1 MRIGVFSRLRS
12 RLFCFI
18 PERLTVQT
26 EKFPGDDELAEAA
39 TSFESGIE
47 GSEIRNRGG
56 KKDAAGLHRHL
67 AWMRALCE
75 VDRKFLASL
84 DLRSVTDALLE
95 TVAGLFPGS
104 AATVWLLD
112 TTTSRLEAVA
122 CRNLEKPEW
131 QPTRG
136 KGSLDFAMEVVEK
149 KRPSIITNVG
159 AHSRREDIEFVRE
172 HRLAV
177 SLGIPM
183 LSRNEIIGVL
193 TLYSPVP
200 RYFSGHE
207 VEFLVTLANQAAV
220 AVQNAQLYQRSLE
233 QSAELSRANIS
244 LEKSNRTNAD
254 LLSVMSHEFRTPL
267 NLIMGYAG
275 MLNEGCLGE
284 ISEEQHKALERILTS
299 SDDLLALVIR
309 LLQAAGIEAN
319 TVQLNCEEV
328 VLSNLLVQLKAN
340 LRLPCEKKLELVWDY
355 PLDLPKVVTDGE
367 KLKYVLCNLIENAV
381 KFTDRGQIKVSSRA
395 LPEDKKVEF
404 EIRDTGVGIPSEALP
419 AVFEKFHQLDSSVT
433 RPYAGLGLGLYVAKK
448 FTELL
453 GGELSVTTE
462 VGKGSIFTVALPV
475 A

>member
-84 DLRSVTDALLE
+84 DLRLVTDALLE

-183 LSRNEIIGVL
+183 LSRNEIVGVL

-207 VEFLVTLANQAAV
+207 FLITLANQAAV

-233 QSAELSRANIS
+233 QSAELSRVNIA

-404 EIRDTGVGIPSEALP
+404 EIRDTGVGIPGEALP

>member
-1 MRIGVFSRLRS
+1 MRIGVFSRVRS
-12 RLFCFI
+12 RLLCFI

-39 TSFESGIE
+39 TSFENGIE

-84 DLRSVTDALLE
+84 DLRLVTDALLE

-131 QPTRG
+131 QPTKG

-183 LSRNEIIGVL
+183 FSRNEIIGVL